1 MPADLDTR
9 QGASAILLKS
19 FYFSFTALFC
29 ARGCVTHLQMW
40 LRHTPEFGMVVDVVS
55 FPFTLTVALFSMTG
69 RKDLALLLG
78 FQSAEVELSRLSQE
92 NAGSLPRASGN

>member
-1 MPADLDTR
+1 MTL
-9 QGASAILLKS
+9 
-19 FYFSFTALFC
+19 
-29 ARGCVTHLQMW
+29 LQMW

-78 FQSAEVELSRLSQE
+78 FQSAEVELARLSHE
-92 NAGSLPRASGN
+92 NAGSLPRALGT

>member
-1 MPADLDTR
+1 
-9 QGASAILLKS
+9 
-19 FYFSFTALFC
+19 
-29 ARGCVTHLQMW
+29 MW

-78 FQSAEVELSRLSQE
+78 FQSAAVELARLSHE
-92 NAGSLPRASGN
+92 NSGSVPRV

>member
-1 MPADLDTR
+1 
-9 QGASAILLKS
+9 
-19 FYFSFTALFC
+19 
-29 ARGCVTHLQMW
+29 MW

-78 FQSAEVELSRLSQE
+78 FQSAEVELARLSRN
-92 NAGSLPRASGN
+92 NAVPSPRTSGN

>member
-1 MPADLDTR
+1 M
-9 QGASAILLKS
+9 IL
-19 FYFSFTALFC
+19 
-29 ARGCVTHLQMW
+29 LQMW

-78 FQSAEVELSRLSQE
+78 LNSAERELSRISLQKSRSSPLDSE
-92 NAGSLPRASGN
+92 N

>member
-1 MPADLDTR
+1 M
-9 QGASAILLKS
+9 
-19 FYFSFTALFC
+19 
-29 ARGCVTHLQMW
+29 THLQMW

-78 FQSAEVELSRLSQE
+78 FQSAEVELARLSRN
-92 NAGSLPRASGN
+92 NAVSLPRASGN